1 MAEEGEVTPSGG
13 IGEIG
18 VSDGVVELAMSSAH
32 RDYSH
37 RSTVD
42 KLGIKT
48 GDVVALVEAG
58 GTIEDELRRQIE
70 ERVGELSPEGD
81 VPADVVLIAGD
92 ASTDVVALL
101 EEWKRRIRPVGGIWV
116 LTPKRGQPGYVN
128 GTDLIP
134 AGSAAG
140 LVDNKIC
147 SVSDT
152 TSGMRFVI
160 RRLDRPR

>member
-1 MAEEGEVTPSGG
+1 MGRCLPFGARCGAPQPRRAELRVNRHGGLSYGWRRIRSGEPCMTPSGG

-48 GDVVALVEAG
+48 GDVVVLVEAG

-81 VPADVVLIAGD
+81 MPADVVLIAGD

-101 EEWKRRIRPVGGIWV
+101 EEWKRRIRPAGGIW
-116 LTPKRGQPGYVN
+116 
-128 GTDLIP
+128 
-134 AGSAAG
+134 
-140 LVDNKIC
+140 
-147 SVSDT
+147 
-152 TSGMRFVI
+152 
-160 RRLDRPR
+160 